1 MVGRRLW
8 RGEQASDLL
17 ARQPTQPFQL
27 DSWEIRVTVT
37 DSPQESLWL
46 AVRVLQVAADQAEA
60 DTRTRRTGYV
70 TETGVKSLLWL
81 CGSLLPEDLDL
92 ANSTDRS
99 RPVRV
104 LLQEAETELRRFPI
118 CDYPAGTVDVVVGLC
133 DLIRRTAGNPTLP
146 RST

>member
-1 MVGRRLW
+1 MVRRGLW
-8 RGEQASDLL
+8 RVEK
-17 ARQPTQPFQL
+17 RPTSWFGSPKSFRL
-27 DSWEIRVTVT
+27 DRWEIRMYVT
-37 DSPQESLWL
+37 DSHQESLLL
-46 AVRVLQVAADQAEA
+46 AARVLQAAADQAEA
-60 DTRTRRTGYV
+60 DTRSGSRAYV

-81 CGSLLPEDLDL
+81 CGSLLPQDLDL
-92 ANSTDRS
+92 ANSTDHG

>member
-1 MVGRRLW
+1 
-8 RGEQASDLL
+8 
-17 ARQPTQPFQL
+17 
-27 DSWEIRVTVT
+27 VTVT

-118 CDYPAGTVDVVVGLC
+118 GAYPAGTVNVVVGLC
-133 DLIRRTAGNPTLP
+133 DLIRRTAGTPT
-146 RST
+146 